1 LELAAKVLITLVA
14 LATGLAPMRADFNAT
29 HATNPLWPP
38 HARFHVVWQV
48 LCQTGVSGFI
58 LYLAWVASFPG
69 AMMTAAV
76 LNFIWPLS
84 FFLTLANMQR
94 FGGALKDV
102 NGIPPF
108 RFQIGGQER
117 LVDTNLFGATLLSG
131 LNLIATALLLL

>member
-1 LELAAKVLITLVA
+1 MEMTAKILITLVA

-58 LYLAWVASFPG
+58 LYLAWAASFPG
-69 AMMTAAV
+69 ALRTAAV
-76 LNFIWPLS
+76 LNFNWPLT
-84 FFLTLANMQR
+84 FFITLASMKR

-108 RFQIGGQER
+108 RFRIGGKKR

-131 LNLIATALLLL
+131 LNLIAIALLLL